1 MAEVIIVSGPTGSG
15 KTTSLRNLNP
25 DETFIVRCTNK
36 SLPFAK
42 AKSLY
47 NAEKRNLATFKS
59 ANESNPVAGY
69 IQFADIVSILPSLSN
84 VKTVVFDD
92 FGMLMSDEFLSRSKE
107 AGYTKFTDL
116 SKHVNDAINMLKNLD
131 LDIVIVLMYHDEID
145 GDEFNKV
152 RKLSLM
158 GRMTEDKCH
167 PSRSVT
173 YHLYTHTTFD
183 KKDGKANYWFVTNTT
198 KLDNIKIE
206 AKSPIGVFEDILIPN
221 DLDFVIKRIHEFE
234 S

>member
-42 AKSLY
+42 SKSLY
-47 NAEKRNLATFKS
+47 NTERQNLYTFKS
-59 ANESNPVAGY
+59 ADETNPVAGY
-69 IQFADIVSILPSLSN
+69 VQFAQVVKHLPTLKN
-84 VKTVVFDD
+84 IKTVVFDD
-92 FGMLMSDEFLSRSKE
+92 FGMLMSDEFLSRAKE
-107 AGYTKFTDL
+107 PGYTKFTDL
-116 SKHVNDAINMLKNLD
+116 SKHVNDSINMLKNLD
-131 LDIVIVLMYHDEID
+131 MDVIIVLMYHDEID
-145 GDEFNKV
+145 GDEFNKS

-158 GRMTEDKCH
+158 GKMTEDKCH

-183 KKDGKANYWFVTNTT
+183 KKDNKASYWFVTNTT

-206 AKSPIGVFEDILIPN
+206 AKSPIGVFDDILIPN